1 MNNLNSNDNT
11 FYQRIEIVKT
21 LGRKR
26 RNKTPN
32 KYSYDNLIIKI
43 KYFLIKTI
51 LNFVNNSLQEEQIGT
66 RKLVNINQNIIR
78 NIKRDST
85 LKEIFS
91 SDISS
96 KFKKLDKNYN
106 KKIIEE
112 IYLSSNKEKIIN
124 ILNMTLSQCINHLIK
139 KEYYPELKG
148 LENEYEN
155 IINQLKKSG
164 ETDEN
169 NELFKGLFNRF
180 EEFLKKKKTYC
191 QKEEENNRD
200 NK

>member
-11 FYQRIEIVKT
+11 FYPRIEIVKT

-43 KYFLIKTI
+43 NYFLIKTI
-51 LNFVNNSLQEEQIGT
+51 LNFVNTSLEEEQIGT
-66 RKLVNINQNIIR
+66 RKLVNINQHIIR

-96 KFKKLDKNYN
+96 KFKRLDKNYN

-112 IYLSSNKEKIIN
+112 IYLNNNKEKIIN

-155 IINQLKKSG
+155 IIDQLKKSG
-164 ETDEN
+164 ETDEY

-191 QKEEENNRD
+191 QKEEENNKD

>member
-21 LGRKR
+21 LERKR

-51 LNFVNNSLQEEQIGT
+51 LNFVNTSLEEEQIGT
-66 RKLVNINQNIIR
+66 RKLVNINQHIIR

-96 KFKKLDKNYN
+96 KFKRLDKNYN

-112 IYLSSNKEKIIN
+112 IYLSSNKE
-124 ILNMTLSQCINHLIK
+124 
-139 KEYYPELKG
+139 
-148 LENEYEN
+148 
-155 IINQLKKSG
+155 
-164 ETDEN
+164 
-169 NELFKGLFNRF
+169 
-180 EEFLKKKKTYC
+180 
-191 QKEEENNRD
+191 
-200 NK
+200 